1 MDDMAK
7 SIDDTISKVIETLGE
22 NARLTEAIAKRLELF
37 NPLVEKLNSYLDDEP
52 IGCDWDY

>member
-22 NARLTEAIAKRLELF
+22 NARLTEAIAKRLELLS
-37 NPLVEKLNSYLDDEP
+37 PLVEKLDAYLKDEP